1 MVRAEGR
8 LSMLFPFQPEYCVCE
23 WLTRRGTWWE
33 GVVTTLTSEWY
44 GVWCGVERGRGLR
57 WGIWGWEGWLVVV
70 LPPWWWWRR
79 GSTGSRGGHEAEGG
93 QHGSGGGGRWT
104 VVGQVSEY
112 YNLSCSAQGAW

>member
-8 LSMLFPFQPEYCVCE
+8 LSRLFPFQPEYCVCE

-57 WGIWGWEGWLVVV
+57 GYLGVGGVVGGGVASLVVV
-70 LPPWWWWRR
+70 
-79 GSTGSRGGHEAEGG
+79 A
-93 QHGSGGGGRWT
+93 
-104 VVGQVSEY
+104 
-112 YNLSCSAQGAW
+112 